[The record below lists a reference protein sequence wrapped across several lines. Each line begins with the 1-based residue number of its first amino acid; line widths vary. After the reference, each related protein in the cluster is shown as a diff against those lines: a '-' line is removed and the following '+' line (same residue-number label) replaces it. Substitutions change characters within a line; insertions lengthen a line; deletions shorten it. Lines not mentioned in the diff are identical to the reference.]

1 MLSARAKNVSK
12 PVFTCFDHMAKM
24 RLSSRS
30 HTCKH
35 VMGLEGLVMKKFNYC
50 AEEKGVL
57 HGCKICCMCKIVFL
71 LNNGEIMLGA
81 LKKNC
86 FSFCRQQCHCLKVN
100 DKNWSCD

>member
-1 MLSARAKNVSK
+1 MLSARAKNVRK
-12 PVFTCFDHMAKM
+12 PVFTCLNHMAKL

-30 HTCKH
+30 HTFKH

-57 HGCKICCMCKIVFL
+57 HGCKIVFL
-71 LNNGEIMLGA
+71 LINGETMPGA
-81 LKKNC
+81 FKKKC
-86 FSFCRQQCHCLKVN
+86 FSFCCQQCHCLKVN